1 VGDLSPV
8 ERTGIAIGRALQDWP
23 GAAKVIVL
31 DEPTATMPAAE
42 ASRLFEVVRRIRA
55 QGLAVLYVTHHLD
68 EVLELGDS
76 VTVLRD
82 GREIATRPVGGLIH
96 QELVELM
103 LGHAMQSHSPVLSAE
118 VRESDEPVLRVSS
131 LSAQTV
137 TDVSVVVGRGE
148 IVGVAG
154 ITGSGCDE
162 LLQAIVGDIP
172 RSGSVEI
179 DGKPVPANRPHLAVR
194 AGLAYVP
201 ADRQRNS
208 IIPSV
213 DVRSNV
219 TASGVKEFVHRGLLS
234 GKAEQQEVQRWINLL
249 AVRPND
255 PDAPVTSLSG
265 GNQQKVVMARW
276 LRRSPKIMVLIE
288 PTQGVDIEARESIY
302 AALRSTLQ
310 TGGVLLSSSD
320 SDELAALC
328 DRVVILRRGQLVTEL
343 SGSEITAENIESACL
358 AGSADAA

>member
-1 VGDLSPV
+1 
-8 ERTGIAIGRALQDWP
+8 
-23 GAAKVIVL
+23 
-31 DEPTATMPAAE
+31 
-42 ASRLFEVVRRIRA
+42 
-55 QGLAVLYVTHHLD
+55 
-68 EVLELGDS
+68 
-76 VTVLRD
+76 
-82 GREIATRPVGGLIH
+82 
-96 QELVELM
+96 VELM
-103 LGHAMQSHSPVLSAE
+103 IGHAMRSHSPVVSAGGVE
-118 VRESDEPVLRVSS
+118 GGEPVLRVSN

-137 TDVSVVVGRGE
+137 ANVSLAVGRGE

-154 ITGSGCDE
+154 ITGSGYDE

-179 DGKPVPANRPHLAVR
+179 GGKPVPANRPHLAVR

-208 IIPSV
+208 IIPGV

-219 TASGVKEFVHRGLLS
+219 TASGVKEFVRRGLLS
-234 GKAEQQEVQRWINLL
+234 GRAEQQEVRQWINLL
-249 AVRPND
+249 EVRPND

-288 PTQGVDIEARESIY
+288 PTQGVDVEARESIY
-302 AALRSTLQ
+302 AALKSTLR